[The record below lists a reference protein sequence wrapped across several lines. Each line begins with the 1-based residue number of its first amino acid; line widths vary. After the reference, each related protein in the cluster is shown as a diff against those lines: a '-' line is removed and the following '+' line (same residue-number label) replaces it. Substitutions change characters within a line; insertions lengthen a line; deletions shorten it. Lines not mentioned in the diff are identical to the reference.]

1 MLTTVLMCSNTQ
13 PTFHIHLN
21 DLEVHLCS
29 YLFNGHTASHVCLTQ
44 LQGIEVECIVHVCC
58 ICNKCS
64 ICFVLAKLN
73 TRLQSAKMYKMLYEC
88 YLNWCWFLS
97 LHFQISAKICKRILY
112 LLVSIML
119 MTLCELAQQSFKMV
133 CLR

>member
-21 DLEVHLCS
+21 DLEVHLWR

-64 ICFVLAKLN
+64 VCFVLAKLISLKHFSCDCGVQLP
-73 TRLQSAKMYKMLYEC
+73 TLKLILIKIFIIMDVAVTCKKLLDGC
-88 YLNWCWFLS
+88 LL
-97 LHFQISAKICKRILY
+97 LHFLIQFLISVTNRLK
-112 LLVSIML
+112 
-119 MTLCELAQQSFKMV
+119 QQ
-133 CLR
+133 